1 MSVNLEIKGTLA
13 KLLATEDLII
23 ENKDVETAA
32 FNVQTRVLTLPMW
45 DKADE
50 SVYDMLV
57 GHEVGHALYT
67 PNRDPK
73 VDVPQAFLNVTED
86 ARIEKLMK
94 RKYLGLGKTFKN
106 GYQILFEDDFFN
118 LANEDIND
126 LTLAD
131 KINLHYKIG
140 AFLAIW
146 FTEQEQEIVDLV
158 GASET
163 FEEAEHAAEVLYNYC
178 REAKEQEEE
187 DEDSDTENAASI
199 KMDMGSSA
207 TTTDGDNSEEEAE
220 EEEEG
225 DSKGEGDEEE
235 AEGKQ
240 ENEETKETPS
250 MTDGKPEESDNKEP
264 EVQTDELL
272 RQKISDLISRDS
284 LPNEYLTFTDVD
296 IDTVVAKNEDVH
308 AYIEKTWREWEQD
321 VLNDPEQRER
331 YLNRNGDF
339 YYRSNFNTVDASFD
353 QYKKDAQKAVNYL
366 IKEFEM
372 KKAASAYARSAT
384 SKTGVLDCT
393 KLHTYKFNEDLFKK
407 VTTFADGQSHGLI
420 FVLDW
425 SGSMQTVMKDTLKQL
440 YNLIWFCK
448 KTNIPFKVFA
458 FTYEW
463 NRLEYHPETHLPIP
477 YPDHYTPKEGEFVI
491 DSRFSMMEFFN
502 SNVRTPDL
510 EKQMKNIWRV
520 AHSFRDYTE
529 YPTPHKLSLSGTP
542 LNEAIVS
549 LNQIIPAFR
558 EECKM
563 EKVNVVVLSDGEAHH
578 LHRHREVKRHWEN
591 EMFMGSCQIN
601 SQRDYIRNRK
611 TGRTY
616 KIPSRYHEFTQ
627 LLIKYLTDIHKGVNF
642 VGIRLMES
650 RDHSY
655 MLSRYCMIDSPE
667 YIQAKKEWKKSK
679 SFSIKVEGYAKY
691 FGMSNSVLS
700 ATETTAVL
708 TEAPTKAQIKSYF
721 NRSLKDKRLNK
732 KVLSEFVELIA

>member
-50 SVYDMLV
+50 VVYDMLV

-73 VDVPQAFLNVTED
+73 VNVPQAFLNVTED

-94 RKYLGLGKTFKN
+94 RKYLGLGKTFRN

-178 REAKEQEEE
+178 REAKEQEEDE
-187 DEDSDTENAASI
+187 EDSDTDNAASL
-199 KMDMGSSA
+199 KMEMGLPA
-207 TTTDGDNSEEEAE
+207 TATDGESSEEESE

-225 DSKGEGDEEE
+225 DTKGEGEEE
-235 AEGKQ
+235 ESEGENK
-240 ENEETKETPS
+240 NEESKDSPT

-264 EVQTDELL
+264 EVQTDDLL

-284 LPNEYLTFTDVD
+284 FPNEYLNFTDVNL
-296 IDTVVAKNEDVH
+296 DTIIAKNEDVH
-308 AYIEKTWREWEQD
+308 AYIKKTWDDWEKD
-321 VLNDPEQRER
+321 VLSNPEEAAR
-331 YLNRNGDF
+331 YLSRNSMHYRADF
-339 YYRSNFNTVDASFD
+339 RTVDASFT

-372 KKAASAYARSAT
+372 KKAASAYARAAT

-407 VTTFADGQSHGLI
+407 VTTFTDGQSHGLI

-458 FTYEW
+458 FTFEW
-463 NRLEYHPETHLPIP
+463 NCLEYDAEHRPIET
-477 YPDHYTPKEGEFVI
+477 PDHYVPIEGDLCV
-491 DSRFSMMEFFN
+491 DTRFSLMEFFN
-502 SNVRTPDL
+502 SNTRTPDL
-510 EKQMKNIWRV
+510 EIQMKNIWRI
-520 AHSFRDYTE
+520 AHSFRDYAE
-529 YPTPHKLSLSGTP
+529 YPTPRRIQLSGTP
-542 LNEAIVS
+542 LNESIVA
-549 LNQIIPAFR
+549 LNKIIPAFK

-563 EKVNVVVLSDGEAHH
+563 EKVNVVMLTDGEAHH
-578 LHRHREVKRHWEN
+578 LHRHKEVQRHWEPDT
-591 EMFMGSCQIN
+591 FMGSCQIN
-601 SQRDYIRNRK
+601 HHRDYLRNRK
-611 TGRTY
+611 NGRTY
-616 KIPSRYHEFTQ
+616 KMPSRYHEFSQ
-627 LLIKYLTDIHKGVNF
+627 LLIKYVTDVHKDVNF

-655 MLSRYCMIDSPE
+655 MLSRYCMVDSDE
-667 YIQAKKEWKKSK
+667 YRQAKKEWKKSK
-679 SFSIKVEGYAKY
+679 SFSIKVDGYTKY

-700 ATETTAVL
+700 QTDTTAIL
-708 TEAPTKAQIKSYF
+708 AKDASKSQIKSYF

>member
-45 DKADE
+45 EKADE
-50 SVYDMLV
+50 VVYDMLV

-67 PNRDPK
+67 PNRDPR
-73 VDVPQAFLNVTED
+73 VNVPQAFLNVTED

-94 RKYLGLGKTFKN
+94 RKYLGLGKTFRN
-106 GYQILFEDDFFN
+106 GYQRLFEDDFFS
-118 LANEDIND
+118 LQNEDIND

-146 FTEQEQEIVDLV
+146 FTEQEQEIVNLV

-178 REAKEQEEE
+178 REAKEQEEDE
-187 DEDSDTENAASI
+187 EDSDTDNAASL
-199 KMDMGSSA
+199 KMEMGLPA
-207 TTTDGDNSEEEAE
+207 TATDGESSEEEAE
-220 EEEEG
+220 QEEEG
-225 DSKGEGDEEE
+225 DAEGEGEEE
-235 AEGKQ
+235 KSEGEEKK
-240 ENEETKETPS
+240 NEEPKDTPT
-250 MTDGKPEESDNKEP
+250 MTDGTPEESDDKEP
-264 EVQTDELL
+264 QVQTDDLL

-284 LPNEYLTFTDVD
+284 FPNEYLTFTDVD
-296 IDTVVAKNEDVH
+296 LDTIIGKNEDIH
-308 AYIEKTWREWEQD
+308 AYIKKTWDDWEKD
-321 VLNDPEQRER
+321 VLSNAEEAAR
-331 YLNRNGDF
+331 YLNRSGM
-339 YYRSNFNTVDASFD
+339 YYRADFKTVDASFI

-407 VTTFADGQSHGLI
+407 VTTIADGQSHGLI
-420 FVLDW
+420 FILDW

-448 KTNIPFKVFA
+448 KTNIPFKVLA
-458 FTYEW
+458 FTFEW
-463 NRLEYHPETHLPIP
+463 KCAEYDADHRLIEV
-477 YPDHYTPKEGEFVI
+477 PDHYVPTEGALCI
-491 DSRFSMMEFFN
+491 DHRFSLMEFFN
-502 SNVRTPDL
+502 SNTRTPDL
-510 EKQMKNIWRV
+510 EIQMKNIWRI
-520 AHSFRDYTE
+520 AHSFRDYAE
-529 YPTPHKLSLSGTP
+529 YPTPRRLQLSGTP
-542 LNEAIVS
+542 LNESIVA
-549 LNQIIPAFR
+549 LNKIIPQFK

-563 EKVNVVVLSDGEAHH
+563 EKVNVVMLTDGEAHH
-578 LHRHREVKRHWEN
+578 LHRHKEVQRHWEPDT
-591 EMFMGSCQIN
+591 FMGSCQIN
-601 SQRDYIRNRK
+601 HHRDYLRNRK

-616 KIPSRYHEFTQ
+616 KMPSRYHEFSQ
-627 LLIKYLTDIHKGVNF
+627 LLIRYVTDVHKDVNF
-642 VGIRLMES
+642 IGIRLMES

-655 MLSRYCMIDSPE
+655 MLGRYCMVDSPE
-667 YIQAKKEWKKSK
+667 YIQAKKEWRKSK
-679 SFSIKVEGYAKY
+679 SFSIKVEGYKKY

-700 ATETTAVL
+700 ATDTTAIL
-708 TEAPTKAQIKSYF
+708 AKNASKSQIKSYF

-732 KVLSEFVELIA
+732 KILSEFVELIA